1 MSASTSSLKALRDAL
16 KRRSF
21 DGAYYILGEDEYQKE
36 DAVGQLIEGALDT
49 PARDFN
55 LDVRRASELDGETL
69 GVLLSTPPMMADRR
83 VIVLRDAAS
92 LKKDARKVL
101 DNYLRQP
108 ASDALLIL
116 VNGASSKPD
125 SAISAATTPLQFD
138 ALTGDR
144 VPRWIAHKASTEF
157 GVAITES
164 AIELLQAAV
173 GNDLHQLAGELDK
186 LASYVEG
193 NSREVGEDAVSAIVG
208 VRRGETQSDFL
219 DAIADRNVGRALELI
234 PHVLAQPKTTGV
246 SIVMGLSTQM
256 IAIAWGRARLDEG
269 ISRGRLPQ
277 EYFGL
282 LKETGA
288 FTGRP
293 WGSATAVWARA
304 AERWTRESL
313 DRALDTLLEADVALK
328 ESRVSSEEQLLASVV
343 LSLCTAAETGAAA

>member
-1 MSASTSSLKALRDAL
+1 MSASTSSLKTLRDAV

-36 DAVGQLIEGALDT
+36 DAVGQLIEAALDT
-49 PARDFN
+49 TARDFN
-55 LDVRRASELDGETL
+55 LDVRRAGELGSETL

-83 VIVLRDAAS
+83 VIVLRDVGS
-92 LKKDARKVL
+92 LRKDARKVL
-101 DNYLRQP
+101 DSYLEKP
-108 ASDALLIL
+108 APDALLLL
-116 VNGASSKPD
+116 VNGANSKPD
-125 SAISAATTPLQFD
+125 SAIAAVSTALQFD

-157 GVAITES
+157 GVTMTES

-173 GNDLHQLAGELDK
+173 GSDLHQLAGELDK

-193 NSREVGEDAVSAIVG
+193 NSNEVGEDAVSAIVG
-208 VRRGETQSDFL
+208 VRRGETQSDLL
-219 DAIADRNVGRALELI
+219 DAVADRNAGRALELI

-269 ISRGRLPQ
+269 VPRSRLAQ
-277 EYFGL
+277 EYFDL
-282 LKETGA
+282 LRETGA

-304 AERWTRESL
+304 AERWTRELL
-313 DRALDTLLEADVALK
+313 DRALDTLLEADIALK

>member
-1 MSASTSSLKALRDAL
+1 MSASTSSLKTLRDAL

-21 DGAYYILGEDEYQKE
+21 DGAYYIIGEDEYQKE
-36 DAVGQLIEGALDT
+36 DAVGQLVEGALDT
-49 PARDFN
+49 TARDFN
-55 LDVRRASELDGETL
+55 LDVRRATELDAETL

-83 VIVLRDAAS
+83 VIVLRDTGS

-101 DNYLRQP
+101 DSYLQQP
-108 ASDALLIL
+108 ASDTLLIL
-116 VNGASSKPD
+116 LNGANSKPD
-125 SAISAATTPLQFD
+125 SAIAAATTPLQFD

-157 GVAITES
+157 GVTITES

-173 GNDLHQLAGELDK
+173 GSDLHQLAGELDK

-193 NSREVGEDAVSAIVG
+193 SSKEIGEDAVSAIVG
-208 VRRGETQSDFL
+208 VRRGETQSDLL
-219 DAIADRNVGRALELI
+219 DAVADRNAGRALELI

-269 ISRGRLPQ
+269 ISRGRLAQ
-277 EYFGL
+277 EYFDL

-304 AERWTRESL
+304 AERWTRDSL
-313 DRALDTLLEADVALK
+313 DRALDTLLEADIALK